1 MRPLNRP
8 MFRYGGPIKEGV
20 MSGIREPRK
29 NGGPAGIGLVGDQ
42 RYPKTNGREHHAIF
56 LAGAAVPAALTAARV
71 GAMRALPAAARYA
84 KQGLGAIRNFFAK
97 PTPFQGPVGSSVP
110 GKMVASAQKGVRI
123 PSSGSYSGVKFTRTP
138 GSTSPAGPAMGEG
151 LVPTGVGRYLE
162 GTMTG
167 KLGMGLYKGATSP
180 TAVGLTQKAG
190 KAIWSVAKDPITIA
204 SAAYYFYPDGTPKT
218 DKELEMQGPPPPGGL
233 PKLLEDTDK
242 KGGAGSGVELSPK
255 ERRAAQVEKY
265 RDIMDIKG
273 MNKEAAYDSLIAAS
287 QAINQAGGDLKG
299 AIKDGSL
306 INQIIQSTSKQFDKP
321 KKTKDAIDTLIL
333 KGEIEKDIK
342 ASDPTAQQKAKLTEK
357 QIQIADKTLAGDS
370 FSDIITERYKKGKVP
385 RGDELAGILRA
396 TEKVDVTTI
405 DSTKIPSGVDPQTFF
420 ESQIKESKK
429 AGTPVSPGYYVISD
443 RVLIVDVQGNVTP
456 LL

>member
-20 MSGIREPRK
+20 MSGIREPK
-29 NGGPAGIGLVGDQ
+29 KDGGPAGMGLVGDQ
-42 RYPKTNGREHHAIF
+42 RYPKTNGREHHAFF
-56 LAGAAVPAALTAARV
+56 LAAPAAYTAARMA
-71 GAMRALPAAARYA
+71 AMRAAPVAARYA
-84 KQGLGAIRNFFAK
+84 KQGLGAIKNFFRTQTGTK
-97 PTPFQGPVGSSVP
+97 TVPKSGPTFPGRTTTSQGGFGAPVT
-110 GKMVASAQKGVRI
+110 
-123 PSSGSYSGVKFTRTP
+123 TRTGTP
-138 GSTSPAGPAMGEG
+138 ISAGTAQVPVYAPSYLGRDPTVR
-151 LVPTGVGRYLE
+151 LVGGAYKAVTNPKVTG
-162 GTMTG
+162 M
-167 KLGMGLYKGATSP
+167 
-180 TAVGLTQKAG
+180 AG
-190 KAIWSVAKDPITIA
+190 KAARVVFSPTGALTGLYFANGKFFNKDNI
-204 SAAYYFYPDGTPKT
+204 
-218 DKELEMQGPPPPGGL
+218 EVPPPPNADKLILGDKVGTSGAPGGGD
-233 PKLLEDTDK
+233 PNMFAASK
-242 KGGAGSGVELSPK
+242 GAGSGVELSPK
-255 ERRAAQVEKY
+255 EKRASQVEKY

-287 QAINQAGGDLKG
+287 QAVNQAGGDLKG

-306 INQIIQSTSKQFDKP
+306 INQIIQSTSKAFDKP
-321 KKTKDAIDTLIL
+321 KRTKDAIDTLIL